1 MADIKTLKDNETRVL
16 PRTTSAAVMNDN
28 GEPIENDINSI
39 SAPAESAANTLNVVT
54 GTSAD
59 NVAQSIAE
67 LQNIKSDLKAAL
79 AEKGQTVG
87 DMFSTYPAA
96 VRAISDVVNLPLPSS
111 SYGFP
116 DSAKPGEL
124 VVSKFQQGT
133 QLSLVDGNGVKFYCM
148 YSTSIPNTQFNS
160 ENGAI
165 TPRAP
170 GGYLWFYMPGAGIS
184 KIGT

>member
-1 MADIKTLKDNETRVL
+1 MSIQSEIDRLMGIK
-16 PRTTSAAVMNDN
+16 A
-28 GEPIENDINSI
+28 
-39 SAPAESAANTLNVVT
+39 
-54 GTSAD
+54 
-59 NVAQSIAE
+59 
-67 LQNIKSDLKAAL
+67 DLKSAL

-87 DMFSTYPAA
+87 DVFSTYPAA
-96 VRAISDVVNLPLPSS
+96 VRAISDVVNLPLPSN

-133 QLSLVDGNGVKFYCM
+133 ELSLVDGNGVKFYCM

-165 TPRAP
+165 TPRVP
-170 GGYLWFYMPGAGIS
+170 GGYLWFYMPGTGIS
-184 KIGT
+184 KIGS